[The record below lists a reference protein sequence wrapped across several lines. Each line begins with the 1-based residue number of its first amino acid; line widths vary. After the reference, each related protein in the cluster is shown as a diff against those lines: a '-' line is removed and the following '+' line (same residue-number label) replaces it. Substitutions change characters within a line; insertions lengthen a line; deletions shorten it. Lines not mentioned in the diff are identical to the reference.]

1 MIIKSWH
8 LWGGRAN
15 SFAITDTKLCVPVV
29 ILSTED
35 NAKLLQQLYSGFDRT
50 IIWYKYLPKVTTPTK
65 KHCFDWLMDP
75 SLLEVNALIILP
87 FDNATD
93 RTLHTEYNTLNA
105 EIDGYIQSYD
115 GWKNVFDQAVRNET
129 KNMFSNSKNYK
140 WSRRWLHNYFS
151 ARLSLYQ
158 RTLQDY
164 LFIYLLFKSWQT

>member
-1 MIIKSWH
+1 
-8 LWGGRAN
+8 
-15 SFAITDTKLCVPVV
+15 
-29 ILSTED
+29 
-35 NAKLLQQLYSGFDRT
+35 
-50 IIWYKYLPKVTTPTK
+50 
-65 KHCFDWLMDP
+65 MDP
-75 SLLEVNALIILP
+75 SFLEVNALIILP

-129 KNMFSNSKNYK
+129 KNMFSNPKNYK
-140 WSRRWLHNYFS
+140 WSMRWLHNYFS

-164 LFIYLLFKSWQT
+164 LFIYLLFKS